1 MDAPYIPS
9 SSLTSDRPPGDPD
22 LSSPVR
28 ATKGFFRMLR
38 GRVKLWENARFAL
51 ADVPLDAAAASAI
64 LPFGM
69 WPTNPARATLFIADY
84 TKTSFTVPYKEAA
97 VLVHVRTPLGT
108 GLHCPWMVVDD
119 DTALIYGRE
128 LLGYPK
134 KLAQLT
140 FEESDTMIRASVIRR
155 GVRVLKLELRK
166 GDPEQK
172 PRPVIARKMFNV
184 GGIGNATAF
193 APIWL
198 SYARERV
205 HEARGA
211 TAQVSI
217 GDSVYDPLARLVRGE
232 PVCARSAVIDILGMH
247 CLLPVGVA
255 GLGWFTRMA
264 AFRYR

>member
-1 MDAPYIPS
+1 MDAPYIP
-9 SSLTSDRPPGDPD
+9 SLTSDRPPGDPD
-22 LSSPVR
+22 LSSPGL
-28 ATKGFFRMLR
+28 AAEGFFRMLR

-51 ADVPLDAAAASAI
+51 VDVPLDPAAVSSI
-64 LPFGM
+64 LPLGM
-69 WPTNPARATLFIADY
+69 WLAKPARATLFIADY

-140 FEESDTMIRASVIRR
+140 FEESDTMIRASVTRR
-155 GVRVLKLELRK
+155 GVRVLNLELRK
-166 GDPEQK
+166 GEPEEK

-193 APIWL
+193 APVWL

-211 TAQVSI
+211 SARVSI
-217 GDSVYDPLARLVRGE
+217 GDSIYDPLTRLVRGE
-232 PVCARSAVIDILGMH
+232 PVSARSAVIDILGMY
-247 CLLPVGVA
+247 CLLPVGLA
-255 GLGWFTRMA
+255 GLRWFTRTA
-264 AFRYR
+264 ALRYR